1 MIVEYVK
8 GNAIS
13 LFLSGQYHMFAH
25 GCNIFN
31 RMGSGIAK
39 EVKERLPDLYKLDLG
54 TVTGNRNKLGTAMGV
69 PVGKGHAFNMYTQA
83 TFWDPTDMLSY
94 DAVRQCFAQ
103 VDQWVAQLNMCA
115 DHRENVPKTM
125 CIPKIGAGLAR
136 GDWDKIEAIINEV
149 TPNIDITVVEFDGSK

>member
-13 LFLSGQYHMFAH
+13 LFLDGKYGMFAH

-39 EVKERLPDLYKLDLG
+39 EVRERIPELWEIDRKTSEGD
-54 TVTGNRNKLGTAMGV
+54 RSKLGTISGI
-69 PVGKGHAFNMYTQA
+69 PVGEGVAFNMYTQA
-83 TFWDPTDMLSY
+83 TFWDPNDMLSY
-94 DAVRQCFAQ
+94 DAVRSCFAA
-103 VDQWVAQLNMCA
+103 VNEMCQETA
-115 DHRENVPKTM
+115 DFGLRPTM

-136 GDWDKIEAIINEV
+136 GDWDRIVEIIDEV